1 MSSVIPFA
9 FNALELYVVT
19 VNGKHWIRAKE
30 VCRALEYNKKTAHVI
45 RVHCSRKNYA
55 QKYDLSKVSAVGT
68 LLNWP
73 SDSRKD
79 DYYINEEGMYEL
91 VFSSQQQK
99 AKAFRKYCCNEM
111 FPHIKQQLKDKLVE
125 EHHRRTTRL
134 QQAVEER
141 DNRIQ
146 AIEYE
151 NVGLQ
156 GEITAYQAQLQVSQ
170 NRIEDL
176 VANRHVPR
184 SGAIDTVL
192 VVVEK
197 NADEDTKEHK
207 KAKKFDKY
215 MLRCQKKQVDGRL
228 SVLRAKYP
236 NMVVL
241 EPRCDDGN
249 AIHVWKRFKQRV
261 LTKEKYYR
269 NHFRLPPDAEELF
282 EDMFGIL
289 V

>member
-1 MSSVIPFA
+1 MRLGDVEIDLQGVLKSEYLHPDTVLLKEPGVYCFLLRCNKVEAKPFMDW
-9 FNALELYVVT
+9 VVET
-19 VNGKHWIRAKE
+19 VFPRE
-30 VCRALEYNKKTAHVI
+30 V
-45 RVHCSRKNYA
+45 RKLS
-55 QKYDLSKVSAVGT
+55 QKL
-68 LLNWP
+68 
-73 SDSRKD
+73 
-79 DYYINEEGMYEL
+79 
-91 VFSSQQQK
+91 
-99 AKAFRKYCCNEM
+99 
-111 FPHIKQQLKDKLVE
+111 E
-125 EHHRRTTRL
+125 EHHCRTTQL
-134 QQAVEER
+134 QQAVEDH

-146 AIEYE
+146 TIQHE

-156 GEITAYQAQLQVSQ
+156 GEIRNARRTITDLIENHHVS
-170 NRIEDL
+170 
-176 VANRHVPR
+176 R

-207 KAKKFDKY
+207 KAKNFDKY

-249 AIHVWKRFKQRV
+249 AIHVWNRFKQRV
-261 LTKEKYYR
+261 LTKKNYFR

-282 EDMFGIL
+282 KDMFGIL